1 VPDAANPRYDEFDPV
16 TQADLW
22 VLPLEG
28 ERKPFPFLKTE
39 FNEDWATLS
48 PVPDSRGH
56 LWMAYQSDETGR
68 DQIYLRP
75 FLPGSPDGSAGPKVL
90 VSIGGGSQPQWRRD
104 GRELFYAAGNKL
116 MAVDIKLGAMPEIGS
131 PQTLFEFHV
140 GPSWVPF
147 ADGRRFLM
155 AETAGEPPAP
165 KINVVLNWTSE
176 LKR

>member
-1 VPDAANPRYDEFDPV
+1 LRRIVPDAANPRYDEFDPV

-39 FNEDWATLS
+39 FNEDWAALS

-104 GRELFYAAGNKL
+104 GRELCRR
-116 MAVDIKLGAMPEIGS
+116 
-131 PQTLFEFHV
+131 QQ
-140 GPSWVPF
+140 
-147 ADGRRFLM
+147 ADGGRHKARRDARDRQSTDF
-155 AETAGEPPAP
+155 
-165 KINVVLNWTSE
+165 V
-176 LKR
+176 